1 MNGRVRTAMGL
12 GTILASAAIGLAG
25 PAAAAPATAWPM
37 PDMRGQTLAR
47 AQDMV
52 YSFSSSTEFRIRTL
66 DGAGLSRQQL
76 NPTNWIVCRQSP
88 GAGGVLRA
96 NKENVARVT
105 FVVRRPSSELRFN
118 QCG

>member
-1 MNGRVRTAMGL
+1 MAKRVTTALGL
-12 GTILASAAIGLAG
+12 GTIVCSVAVGLAG
-25 PAAAAPATAWPM
+25 PAAAAPAPAWPM

-52 YSFSSSTEFRIRTL
+52 QSFSSSTKFAISTIDAEGLGRTPHN
-66 DGAGLSRQQL
+66 A
-76 NPTNWIVCRQSP
+76 TNWIVCRQSP

-96 NKENVARVT
+96 NKDNVAKVR
-105 FVVRRPSSELRFN
+105 FMIRRPSSVLRFN